1 LYNTDID
8 FQTYNV
14 SNTAVIRKR
23 SLERLNFY
31 NERFTSNQ
39 KATLEKFLKT
49 YSNIYNYIANTRDDS
64 SGDYYSACYAQKL
77 WADDLLAKNNYE
89 TILKYNLFELKTQ
102 NISKAEKKVIDVII
116 G

>member
-1 LYNTDID
+1 LVKYNFQPEQINLKLRNYETLRLENRSFSNLFSIQEFFKQYAELSNTEDCEFGNDVYLDSVRFDSLLYNTDID

-39 KATLEKFLKT
+39 K
-49 YSNIYNYIANTRDDS
+49 
-64 SGDYYSACYAQKL
+64 QH
-77 WADDLLAKNNYE
+77 
-89 TILKYNLFELKTQ
+89 
-102 NISKAEKKVIDVII
+102 
-116 G
+116 